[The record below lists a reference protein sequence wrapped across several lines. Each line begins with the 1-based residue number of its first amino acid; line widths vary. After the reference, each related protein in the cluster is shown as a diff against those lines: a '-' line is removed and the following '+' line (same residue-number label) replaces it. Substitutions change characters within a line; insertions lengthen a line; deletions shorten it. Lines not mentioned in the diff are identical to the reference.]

1 MRDQTD
7 KSTLRTHIVPAAFSH
22 GPVVFSRTLDS
33 TNDTSKELANGGAV
47 DGTAVICED
56 QSSGKGRQGREWIA
70 TPGLDL
76 TFSLIVR
83 ELSDQ
88 MNLLPLAAALA
99 VCESCDR
106 FAGSTSRIKWP
117 NDVWISESKVAGI
130 LVEARPRSDWAVVG
144 IGLNI
149 NSTKENIPAEIRG
162 QATSLLIETGYQVD
176 REEVLRLLLGRLH
189 EFVMA
194 LRAGRTADILHAY
207 RSRDALI
214 GRTIGWEADH
224 VQNRGRAEGI
234 DDAGNLLVS
243 TAEGQ
248 LALKAGEVHLS
259 EME

>member
-1 MRDQTD
+1 MTTPV
-7 KSTLRTHIVPAAFSH
+7 KPAAFSH
-22 GPVVFSRTLDS
+22 GPVVFSQTLDS
-33 TNDTSKELANGGAV
+33 TNDTAKELANDGAV
-47 DGTAVICED
+47 DGTVVICED
-56 QSSGKGRQGREWIA
+56 QSSGRGRQGREWLA

-83 ELSDQ
+83 ELSDR

-106 FAGSTSRIKWP
+106 ITGSTSRIKWP

-130 LVEARPRSDWAVVG
+130 LVEARPRNDWAVVG

-149 NSTKENIPAEIRG
+149 NSTKEHFPTDLRG
-162 QATSLLIETGYQVD
+162 QATSLLIETGNHVD

-189 EFVMA
+189 EFVTA

-214 GRTIGWEADH
+214 GRTIGWEADD

-248 LALKAGEVHLS
+248 LALKAGEVHLA
-259 EME
+259 EMK